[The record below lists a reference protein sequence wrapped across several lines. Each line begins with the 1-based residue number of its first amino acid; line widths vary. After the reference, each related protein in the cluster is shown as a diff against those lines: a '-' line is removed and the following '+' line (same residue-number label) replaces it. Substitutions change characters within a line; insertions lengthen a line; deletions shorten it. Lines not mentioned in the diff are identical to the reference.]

1 MNLENH
7 AYHSELKAKLKAQ
20 WQTEE
25 NYAFKG
31 WDFSHLDGRWKE
43 EALPWDYRE
52 LLIALLKSTDTL
64 LDMGTG
70 GGELLLSLG
79 HSPELTSVTE
89 AYPPNVELC
98 KKTLAPMGI
107 TVKEADGGQSL
118 PFNASS
124 FDVVANRHEDF
135 NPSEVSRILN
145 PGGLFITQQ
154 VGGKNDEELSLR
166 LLPDFVP
173 PFPEHTLEKNKMAL
187 EQAGFQIL
195 KSEEA
200 FTPLRFYDVGAL
212 VYFAKIIEWEFPG
225 FSVESAFEQLWDCRK
240 EIAKNGFVQGT
251 EHRFLLIGRKP

>member
-1 MNLENH
+1 MKIENT
-7 AYHSELKAKLKAQ
+7 AYNSELEAKLKAQ

-43 EALPWDYRE
+43 EELPWDYRE
-52 LLIALLKSTDTL
+52 LLLALLKPTDKL

-70 GGELLLSLG
+70 GGEFLLSLG
-79 HSPELTSVTE
+79 HAPELTSVTE
-89 AYPPNVELC
+89 AYPPNLELC

-107 TVKEADGGQSL
+107 TVEEADGGQVL
-118 PFNASS
+118 PFKAGS

-135 NPSEVSRILN
+135 SPSEVSRILK

-166 LLPDFVP
+166 LVPDFVP
-173 PFPEHTLEKNKMAL
+173 SFPDHTLEKNKEAL

-212 VYFAKIIEWEFPG
+212 VYFAKIIEWEFPC
-225 FSVESAFEQLWDCRK
+225 FSVENAFEQLWDCQK
-240 EIAKNGFVQGT
+240 EIVKNGFVQGT
-251 EHRFLLIGRKP
+251 EHRFLLIARKP